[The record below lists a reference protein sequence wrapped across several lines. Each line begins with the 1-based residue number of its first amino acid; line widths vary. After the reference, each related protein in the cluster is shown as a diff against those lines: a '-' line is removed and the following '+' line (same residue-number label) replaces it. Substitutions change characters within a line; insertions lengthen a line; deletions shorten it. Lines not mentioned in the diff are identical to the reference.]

1 MFVGAFGRNKVFF
14 IRLVFN
20 KGRKIGKQHVDK
32 EFLEYGYGSSPG
44 FLEMDRL
51 MLIAELIGPQFQEK
65 VSTTLK
71 NRLTAAHLKGF
82 PEELADCVIRG
93 DLLTKNERPLASE
106 NGCSKTEWR
115 PLDTVNCS

>member
-32 EFLEYGYGSSPG
+32 EF
-44 FLEMDRL
+44 
-51 MLIAELIGPQFQEK
+51 QEK

-71 NRLTAAHLKGF
+71 DRLTAAHLKGF
-82 PEELADCVIRG
+82 PEELAGCVIRG
-93 DLLTKNERPLASE
+93 DLLTKNEWSLASE
-106 NGCSKTEWR
+106 NGRSKTEWR
-115 PLDTVNCS
+115 PLDTVNYS